1 MEHLGRS
8 ILKREQP
15 ETSTDVFRLFFRVV
29 ALHGFYGAKLLL
41 DLTEIMVDDVDQMKL
56 VRFVD
61 ELQDATILQ
70 S

>member
-1 MEHLGRS
+1 MEYLGRS

-15 ETSTDVFRLFFRVV
+15 ATSTDVFRLFFRVV

-61 ELQDATILQ
+61 EFQDATILQ

>member
-29 ALHGFYGAKLLL
+29 ALHGLYGAKLLF

-61 ELQDATILQ
+61 EFQDATILQ

>member
-1 MEHLGRS
+1 MAYLGRS

-61 ELQDATILQ
+61 EFQDATILQ

>member
-41 DLTEIMVDDVDQMKL
+41 DLTEIMVDDVDQKKL

-61 ELQDATILQ
+61 EFQDPTILQ

>member
-15 ETSTDVFRLFFRVV
+15 ETSTDVFRLFVRVV
-29 ALHGFYGAKLLL
+29 ALHGVYGAKLLL

-61 ELQDATILQ
+61 EFQDATILQ